1 MQSIRPCPDDH
12 VRDREALRAKTRRDD
27 ASTHRVSAEI
37 DAERLKLRAEI
48 GVWRDDQAL
57 YMPEAL
63 GFASESP
70 LPEDDR
76 LRLPSDIPSTQ
87 HDEQWYK
94 QLSGFE
100 TSLREGQADDALSN
114 LRLALKY
121 KDSLDKGR
129 RRVAYGNRN
138 STRAAVLLRRV
149 SDLVNHRAD
158 TYRRARRAMI
168 VLGMSPKDTKFPGL
182 EPAHVTL
189 KVVSGAKELGEGK
202 YTGSWIWAKGPRG
215 ILSDAE
221 EDEWEE
227 EGESCS
233 CKLITK

>member
-1 MQSIRPCPDDH
+1 MLS
-12 VRDREALRAKTRRDD
+12 
-27 ASTHRVSAEI
+27 EI
-37 DAERLKLRAEI
+37 EAERLKLRAEI

-57 YMPEAL
+57 YMPESLAL
-63 GFASESP
+63 ASESP

-76 LRLPSDIPSTQ
+76 LRLPSDIPTARR
-87 HDEQWYK
+87 DTQWYK

-100 TSLREGQADDALSN
+100 MDLRKGQADDALSN

-121 KDSLDKGR
+121 KDSLEKGR

-138 STRAAVLLRRV
+138 STRAAVLIRRV
-149 SDLVNHRAD
+149 QDLVLHRAE
-158 TYRRARRAMI
+158 TYRRARKAMI
-168 VLGMSPKDTKFPGL
+168 ALGMSPTDTKFPEL
-182 EPAHVTL
+182 QDAHITL
-189 KVVSGAKELGEGK
+189 KVIAGAKELGDGK

-227 EGESCS
+227 EGEHLHSCLYITNAYS
-233 CKLITK
+233 FQATKLNGSEPDST